1 MNKKRAY
8 LQMIP
13 LMSRQAY
20 FNQLADSWDK
30 RFQTEV
36 LSTFIEQL
44 VPTFGLLPG
53 QKVLDV
59 GTGTGILIPFLL
71 KAVGPTGQ
79 VSAIDYAEKMVKIC
93 KSKYAQ
99 LPNVTVTVQQV
110 ETLDFPSQTFDAVTC
125 LGLFPHIENKEKAL
139 RQINRVLK
147 ANGRLIIAHALSSTE
162 IKAHHHNAAS
172 AVAHDVLP
180 TSTVMK
186 KLLIQAGFGKIHII
200 DKPGQYLNLS
210 IKRNTA
216 IGATDECQL
225 SI

>member
-1 MNKKRAY
+1 
-8 LQMIP
+8 
-13 LMSRQAY
+13 MSRRAY

-30 RFQTEV
+30 RFQTEA
-36 LSTFIEQL
+36 LSTFMEQL

-110 ETLDFPSQTFDAVTC
+110 EKLDFPSHTFDAVTC
-125 LGLFPHIENKEKAL
+125 FGLFPHIENKEEAL
-139 RQINRVLK
+139 RQMNRVLK
-147 ANGRLIIAHALSSTE
+147 TNGKLIIAHALSSAE
-162 IKAHHHNAAS
+162 IKAHHHNAS
-172 AVAHDVLP
+172 SVVANDELP
-180 TSTVMK
+180 TAAVME
-186 KLLIQAGFGKIHII
+186 KLLTQAGFGKVHII
-200 DKPGQYLNLS
+200 DKPGQYFNLS
-210 IKRNTA
+210 IKLNTA
-216 IGATDECQL
+216 IGAKKNDSAQSRFCL
-225 SI
+225 CHLL